1 MVVSEGKVRR
11 IEVKKIKFG
20 TDGWRDLSQLAEN
33 FTIIRKPLNYLAAN
47 LMSKQDKDWF
57 ISP

>member
-20 TDGWRDLSQLAEN
+20 TDGWRDLIAED
-33 FTIIRKPLNYLAAN
+33 FTFATAPETLAALLYAQEN
-47 LMSKQDKDWF
+47 
-57 ISP
+57 ISGQGGN